1 LITAIIIGFSIFN
14 RPSQEQIAAQQ
25 RMRDSLEPVEK
36 QPAVT
41 DLPTDTS
48 EKEVSDSM
56 QGSSVADFFGA
67 AAISTSSAADSS
79 LVAVATSTD
88 SLLADSPSQ
97 ASEQTVV
104 LENEKVR
111 ILLST

>member
-1 LITAIIIGFSIFN
+1 MDKNTIIGLLLITAIIIGFSIFN

-25 RMRDSLEPVEK
+25 RMRDSLESVEK

-67 AAISTSSAADSS
+67 AAISTFCSRFITGGSR
-79 LVAVATSTD
+79 
-88 SLLADSPSQ
+88 
-97 ASEQTVV
+97 
-104 LENEKVR
+104 N
-111 ILLST
+111 IH